1 MKTLEQYGWG
11 EPQREY
17 FSSAQPGL
25 APGRVIAIKGFKY
38 FLATAKGELETE
50 LSGKLLF
57 ESQNEFLPKIGDWV
71 LYTDYETMG
80 YIVEVFPRVN
90 ALSRKTPGRKTESQV
105 LATNIDYAII
115 VQSLDDN
122 FNLMRLDRYIVQV
135 INCNIKPVV
144 ILSKTD
150 LASDPSVY
158 RDEVRRLKRDA
169 AVYLCSAYTGAGI
182 DAIIA
187 GVMQPGRTCVLIGS
201 SGVGKSSILNALVKR
216 DVQQTSSL
224 SDATSKGRHTT
235 TARELFILPGG
246 ALVIDTPGMREF
258 GVTAPN
264 DSAESDEFPALHA
277 LATRCRYSDCQHIN
291 EAGCAV
297 LDAVRQGTLDPVI
310 YESYIKLMKEQRRFQ
325 ISAGEKKQQAKKF
338 GRMIKEVKSHRR
350 KYKY

>member
-1 MKTLEQYGWG
+1 MNTLEQYGWG

-17 FSSAQPGL
+17 FRSAQPGL
-25 APGRVIAIKGFKY
+25 PPGRVIAIKGFKY

-57 ESQNEFLPKIGDWV
+57 ESQNEFLPKVGDWV
-71 LYTDYETMG
+71 LYTDYDTMG

-90 ALSRKTPGRKTESQV
+90 ALSRKTPGPKTESQV
-105 LATNIDYAII
+105 LATNIDYAVI

-135 INCNIKPVV
+135 INCNITPVV
-144 ILSKTD
+144 ILNKAD
-150 LASDPSVY
+150 LAGDPSVY
-158 RDEVRRLKRDA
+158 RDQVRRLKRDA
-169 AVYLCSAYTGAGI
+169 EVYLCSSYTGAGI

-187 GVMQPGRTCVLIGS
+187 GIMRRGKTCVLIGS

-264 DSAESDEFPALHA
+264 DSVESDEFPALHA
-277 LATRCRYSDCQHIN
+277 LASGCRYSDCQHIN

-297 LDAVRQGTLDPVI
+297 LDAVRQGALDPVI

-325 ISAGEKKQQAKKF
+325 ISAGEKKRQAKKF